1 MSCKVHF
8 IKTEGS
14 KGSSGQVQSKTDS
27 NGSSSILGSSSKIGR
42 KFPRDPTWLK
52 YAKKELLIQFITKR
66 KWTSR
71 SVSELQKYSTQE
83 LREKTYDCLKRYGTI
98 QDVQSLEEFI
108 MKDKAAK
115 DEKRSDKLQENKKR
129 KESILAFGCKYFVPG
144 AKVWLFDEKP
154 VDKYGRVIKKMY
166 PIQVKV
172 IEQKNE
178 GKIVLVEFQETRQW
192 YESGGHWVH
201 KGQQMTFK
209 FDPVTC
215 VWLREGLTPEVVRS
229 YGPNGKSIYFELS
242 FTRQYLLM
250 PMERQPT

>member
-8 IKTEGS
+8 IKSEGS
-14 KGSSGQVQSKTDS
+14 KSSEPDRKSR
-27 NGSSSILGSSSKIGR
+27 SSESGR
-42 KFPRDPTWLK
+42 NIPRNPSWLK

-83 LREKTYDCLKRYGTI
+83 LREKTYDCLKRYGSM
-98 QDVQSLEEFI
+98 QDFQALEEFI
-108 MKDKAAK
+108 MKDKTAR

-129 KESILAFGCKYFVPG
+129 KETILAAGCKYFIPG

-154 VDKYGRVIKKMY
+154 VDKYGRVIKKMH

-172 IEQKNE
+172 LEQKNE
-178 GKIVLVEFQETRQW
+178 GKVVIVEFQETRQW

-250 PMERQPT
+250 PME